1 MEHNTRVSVNCCF
14 WTIYIMYLFQ
24 FDATIWYNIQENDNF
39 RISFHSWFGDKRHTC
54 SFWRSFFCQFFAWIF
69 FKKIE
74 VVLFLFCNF
83 NRRHCYVFQKNFNI
97 RVDFFVRFHYFIL
110 HDLFIKY
117 LMLCLS
123 NNVFLII
130 NTFKLR

>member
-1 MEHNTRVSVNCCF
+1 MFLSIVVFGLFTSC
-14 WTIYIMYLFQ
+14 IYFNLMQLYDITFKRMIISAYHSIHDLGTKDIPVR
-24 FDATIWYNIQENDNF
+24 FDAHF
-39 RISFHSWFGDKRHTC
+39 SVSFLLE
-54 SFWRSFFCQFFAWIF
+54 FFL
-69 FKKIE
+69 KKIE

-83 NRRHCYVFQKNFNI
+83 NRRHCYVFKKNFNI